1 MVFGKARHPFLQ
13 NSMSF
18 FTESYEPN
26 VWGHNGP
33 TLLIRTLKQYCQFPG
48 ELKSFYRDLIV
59 EHGAKQVWRKDRCN
73 VNLLPEDYFY
83 PFKYYNETKLIVSS
97 NGLSLE
103 WRLENTYSLH
113 LYGLLTRSQAV
124 KLNGNSLYDNM
135 ARQNSPV
142 TCKYLLDHELDF
154 QEERHFLF
162 YFILTSFLV
171 ILITC
176 IYLNFRSYFKM

>member
-13 NSMSF
+13 KTMTF
-18 FTESYEPN
+18 FAESYEPN

-33 TLLIRTLKQYCQFPG
+33 ELLIRTLKQYCPFTG
-48 ELKSFYRDLIV
+48 EFESFYRDLIV
-59 EHGAKQVWRKDRCN
+59 EHGAKQVRRKERCN

-83 PFKYYNETKLIVSS
+83 PFKYYNETKLIVSG
-97 NGLSLE
+97 NGLSLK

-124 KLNGNSLYDNM
+124 KLNGNSLYDYM

-142 TCKYLLDHELDF
+142 TCKYLLEHELDF
-154 QEERHFLF
+154 QEEGHFLF
-162 YFILTSFLV
+162 YFIMISFLV

-176 IYLNFRSYFKM
+176 IRLNVQILF